1 MIISTDKKFH
11 RFTIALDDFEEALA
25 YIEQAK
31 LHRRGSLEHQALVSM
46 AVICYSRPF
55 SPNEKRADAKAQSR
69 LSEED
74 LGTFSSSEKQLH
86 DLCTTSRTKA
96 VAHSEYD
103 YNPTEINDSSQ
114 IWSRHF
120 CIYDA
125 EINLAELESLIR
137 GRIDA
142 CHAARAP
149 YVTYRRAAVDADE
162 EEKWL
167 ATLASLTQQ

>member
-1 MIISTDKKFH
+1 MIISTDEKFH
-11 RFTIALDDFEEALA
+11 RVTIAFEDFEEALA

-69 LSEED
+69 LSAED
-74 LGTFSSSEKQLH
+74 LGDLSSSEKQLH
-86 DLCTTSRTKA
+86 DLCTTTRNKA

-103 YNPTEINDSSQ
+103 YNPTEFNASGQ

-125 EINLAELESLIR
+125 EINLAEFESLIR

-142 CHAARAP
+142 CHAVRAP
-149 YVTYRRAAVDADE
+149 YVTHRRAAVDAHE
-162 EEKWL
+162 EEK
-167 ATLASLTQQ
+167 